1 VGGDVMKPHP
11 ITYTPHFLLR
21 PRVNEMTRKEKI
33 TAGQARSLLRRKVKV
48 TLPKSPWEKNQ

>member
-1 VGGDVMKPHP
+1 MKPHP

-48 TLPKSPWEKNQ
+48 TLPKSPWEKNK